1 MSSSE
6 SEMEVE
12 EELPE
17 ILEEE
22 PRPGSAAASIVGL
35 PLSGNSSSRKRLL
48 MKQLSMRETTREA
61 KWEKRRRQ
69 ILHRRKMMMMEEL
82 EADAEVVVDGDGAHA
97 KLRSLTD
104 EDLDELRGSIEL
116 GFGFEEENGGHI
128 LCDTLPALD
137 LYFAVNRQFSDP
149 KLQSSPSPTATSSSS
164 TLCGTP
170 SPRSPQNRHST
181 SSDSWTI
188 FNPVLGFGRQ
198 SDGYINAHWQHGQQQ
213 QQQKRNVG
221 DYYRLDDPGISGGEI
236 IVLVSLFFLT
246 HAQLALGQV
255 FMCVLFNMNMQI
267 CSSD

>member
-1 MSSSE
+1 MKNEEGELAMLSSE
-6 SEMEVE
+6 SDIEVE

-22 PRPGSAAASIVGL
+22 PTPRSPAATIIGM

-48 MKQLSMRETTREA
+48 MKQLSMRETSREA

-69 ILHRRKMMMMEEL
+69 ILQRRKMMVMMEEVH
-82 EADAEVVVDGDGAHA
+82 EADSEVVMDRDGGHA

-116 GFGFEEENGGHI
+116 GFGFEEENGGHS

-137 LYFAVNRQFSDP
+137 LYFAVNRQFSDS
-149 KLQSSPSPTATSSSS
+149 KLQYSPSPTATSSSS

-170 SPRSPQNRHST
+170 SPRSPQHRHST

-188 FNPVLGFGRQ
+188 FSPG
-198 SDGYINAHWQHGQQQ
+198 SCICMNACMHSLTHTLQLTMACTY
-213 QQQKRNVG
+213 NMTMM
-221 DYYRLDDPGISGGEI
+221 IIIIII
-236 IVLVSLFFLT
+236 IVIFITFKQGIIRST
-246 HAQLALGQV
+246 
-255 FMCVLFNMNMQI
+255 
-267 CSSD
+267 